1 MNRYLCLIFFWCG
14 FLVVVSCKNKE
25 SIHQEST
32 HPVGVETDFIKKMQ
46 GSWRLVGSGT
56 NWGYRDLSL
65 EETEELITIKKNE
78 ISYFER
84 DKSDGTKSLISRE
97 NIFLYHGSIGHLYPI
112 KWITKEKIIIGFEFD
127 SDENLLFRQLGELSE
142 DGTEME
148 QVCGNLEKVYERI
161 K

>member
-1 MNRYLCLIFFWCG
+1 M
-14 FLVVVSCKNKE
+14 VVVSCKNKE
-25 SIHQEST
+25 SIHQDSSQ
-32 HPVGVETDFIKKMQ
+32 PVGVETDFIKKMQ

-112 KWITKEKIIIGFEFD
+112 KWVTKDKIIIVFEFD

-148 QVCGNLEKVYERI
+148 QVCGNHTMIYERI
-161 K
+161 R